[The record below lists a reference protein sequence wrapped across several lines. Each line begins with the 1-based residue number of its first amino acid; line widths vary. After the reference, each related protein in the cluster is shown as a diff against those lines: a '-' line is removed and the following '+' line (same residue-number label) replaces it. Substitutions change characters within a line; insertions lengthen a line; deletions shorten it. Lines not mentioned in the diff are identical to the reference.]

1 MALKILMV
9 ASEGTPFIKTGG
21 LADVVGSL
29 PGALAARGADVRVVL
44 PRYAA
49 IDAGRFPVRT
59 LAQIPLAFDGD
70 WVSAE
75 IQAVSDTAGTGADRA
90 TVRATVDDAADDST
104 STALPVALSNATGR
118 VATYLIEAPRYFRR
132 PQCYSYDDDLLR
144 FGFFCRAALE
154 VPRVLEWK
162 PDIIH
167 CHDWHA
173 GLLPAYLQTLGAT
186 EPSLRGV
193 KTVFT
198 IHNLAYQGIAPK
210 EFLPRLGL
218 DWSLFTARGLEFYDQ
233 INALKSGLVFSD
245 ALTAVSP
252 QYAREIQTSAYG
264 EGLEGMLQERVA
276 QSRVA
281 QSRVAQSRVAQ
292 SRVAQSPDVLHGDVL
307 RGIVNG
313 INYADWNPRHDPHLA
328 APYGPDDVS
337 GKAIC
342 KRDLLRRVG
351 LADDS
356 SGLADDGSGLPGRVG
371 LPHGSGDSPDLPVIG
386 MVSRLSWQKGLDLV
400 AQALQ
405 PMLELGCHFVLLGT
419 GDERYLRIFRGLGRK
434 FPRATAMIVGEFNDD
449 LAHHIYAGSDFF
461 LMPSRYEPC
470 GLGQMIALAYG
481 TVPIVRATGGLADTV
496 HEFDARN
503 GNGNGF
509 VFHDFSA
516 PALLEAV
523 KRGFGCYHTSA
534 WPQLAQNALR
544 CDFSWDAS
552 AARYMELFHEVA
564 GAGLEDGSK
573 EEVIL

>member
-29 PGALAARGADVRVVL
+29 PGALTARGAEVRVVL
-44 PRYAA
+44 PHYAA
-49 IDAGRFPVRT
+49 IDAGRFPTRT

-70 WVSAE
+70 WVSAG
-75 IQAVSDTAGTGADRA
+75 IQAMTHEAGAVNSAGT
-90 TVRATVDDAADDST
+90 AAASGEP
-104 STALPVALSNATGR
+104 AGR
-118 VATYLIEAPRYFRR
+118 VSTYLIEAPRYFRR
-132 PQCYSYDDDLLR
+132 PRCYSYDDDLLR

-154 VPRVLEWK
+154 LPRVLEWK

-173 GLLPAYLQTLGAT
+173 GLLPAYLQTLSAT
-186 EPSLRGV
+186 EPGLRGI

-198 IHNLAYQGIAPK
+198 IHNLAYQGVAPK
-210 EFLPRLGL
+210 EFLARLGL
-218 DWSLFTARGLEFYDQ
+218 DWSLFTTRGLEYYGQ

-252 QYAREIQTSAYG
+252 QYAREIQTPVYG
-264 EGLEGMLQERVA
+264 EGLEGVLQERVGQA
-276 QSRVA
+276 
-281 QSRVAQSRVAQ
+281 
-292 SRVAQSPDVLHGDVL
+292 PEVL

-328 APYGPDDVS
+328 APYGPDDMS

-351 LADDS
+351 LPGGVEQPGGEV
-356 SGLADDGSGLPGRVG
+356 SGG
-371 LPHGSGDSPDLPVIG
+371 GDSLRVPVIG
-386 MVSRLSWQKGLDLV
+386 MVSRLSWQKGFALV

-405 PMLELGCHFVLLGT
+405 PILELGCCFVLLGT
-419 GDERYLRIFRGLGRK
+419 GEERYLQLFRGLGQK
-434 FPRATAMIVGEFNDD
+434 FPRATAMKVGEFNDD

-496 HEFDARN
+496 EEFDARN
-503 GNGNGF
+503 GTGNGF

-523 KRGFGCYHTSA
+523 KRGLNCYHSPA
-534 WPQLAQNALR
+534 WPQLVQNALR

-552 AARYMELFHEVA
+552 AARYLQLFREVA
-564 GAGLEDGSK
+564 GAAPEDGK
-573 EEVIL
+573 T